1 MSDTNMTH
9 SASNSGAD
17 NGPEFDNAPQ
27 FNNALQFNN
36 SYEQQLSGFY
46 TPLQPTP
53 LQGARLLYHSEPLAQ
68 ELELDVSWFSA
79 PKSAVWAGER
89 VLPGMKP
96 LAQVYSGH
104 QFGMWAGQLGDGRG
118 ILLGE
123 QQLSDG
129 RSMDWHLKGA
139 GLTPYSR
146 MGDGRAVLRSVIR
159 EFLASEALHH
169 LGIPTSRAL
178 TIVTSDHPVYRE
190 QAERGAMLLRVAESH
205 VRFGHFEHFYYRQ
218 QPAQVKQ
225 LADYVIARHWP
236 QWAGQE
242 DGYLLWFT
250 DVVKRTARL
259 MAHWQTVGFAHGV
272 MNTDNMSILGITMDY
287 GPFGFLDD
295 YDPGYICNHS
305 DHQGRYAFDN
315 QPAVALWNLH
325 RLGQAL
331 SDLLSAEQLQQG
343 LAAYEPELMAA
354 YGQQMRAKLGF
365 SQSDS
370 QDNDVLTGFLSLMI
384 KEKRDYTRSF
394 RLLSEVEMQSS
405 HSALR
410 DDFIDRAA
418 FDSWYRRY
426 RARLQQESIDDAER
440 QQLMKAVNPHYILRN
455 YLAQLAIDSAEKDD
469 IQPLQR
475 LHQAL
480 QQPFADN
487 PEFNDLAA
495 LPPDWGKHLEIS
507 CSS

>member
-68 ELELDVSWFSA
+68 ELELDASWFSA

-236 QWAGQE
+236 QWVGQE

>member
-1 MSDTNMTH
+1 MGMND
-9 SASNSGAD
+9 NS
-17 NGPEFDNAPQ
+17 PQ
-27 FNNALQFNN
+27 FSH
-36 SYEQQLSGFY
+36 SYGQQLSGFY
-46 TPLQPTP
+46 THLQPTA
-53 LQGARLLYHSEPLAQ
+53 LKGARLLYHSEPLAR
-68 ELELDVSWFSA
+68 ELELDASWFSD
-79 PKSAVWAGER
+79 PKAAVWAGEML
-89 VLPGMKP
+89 LPGMEP

-104 QFGMWAGQLGDGRG
+104 QFGQWAGQLGDGRG

-123 QQLSDG
+123 QKLSDG
-129 RSMDWHLKGA
+129 RHMDWHLKGA

-146 MGDGRAVLRSVIR
+146 MGDGRAVLRSVVR

-169 LGIPTSRAL
+169 LGVPTSRAL

-236 QWAGQE
+236 QWIGLE
-242 DGYLLWFT
+242 ECYLLWFT

-259 MAHWQTVGFAHGV
+259 MAHWQTIGFAHGV

-295 YDPGYICNHS
+295 YVPDYICNHS

-331 SDLLSAEQLQQG
+331 SGLLSTVQLQQA
-343 LAAYEPELMAA
+343 LEAYEPELMAA

-365 SQSDS
+365 SESDS
-370 QDNDVLTGFLSLMI
+370 QDNDLLTGLLSLMI
-384 KEKRDYTRSF
+384 KEGRDYTRTF
-394 RLLSEVEMQSS
+394 RLLSEVET
-405 HSALR
+405 HSALSPLR

-418 FDSWYRRY
+418 FDSWYSRY
-426 RARLQQESIDDAER
+426 RARLQQEQIDDAQR
-440 QQLMKAVNPHYILRN
+440 QQAMRAVNPKYILRN
-455 YLAQLAIDSAEKDD
+455 YLAQLAIDHAEKDD

-480 QQPFADN
+480 QQPFAEQ
-487 PEFNDLAA
+487 PELNDLAA

>member
-68 ELELDVSWFSA
+68 ELELDASWFSA

-455 YLAQLAIDSAEKDD
+455 YLAQLVIDSAEKDD